1 MSPAGAL
8 TNELGVSPALA
19 VFEAFS
25 AAWAS
30 SSLLPSLLARALAM
44 IAPLTWSG
52 VHVGCTSSRS
62 AAAPATIGAESDV
75 PPAGMYSPLRTHVGQ
90 RLAKALPG
98 ASGPTMCAPGAAISG
113 LAKPSWVTPRL
124 DQLASRS
131 SRVSLEPWSST
142 APTVI
147 AYGSL
152 PGA

>member
-8 TNELGVSPALA
+8 RKELGVSPALA

-62 AAAPATIGAESDV
+62 AAVPATIGADSEV
-75 PPAGMYSPLRTHVGQ
+75 PPAWMYSPLRTQVGH
-90 RLAKALPG
+90 RLANALAV
-98 ASGPTMCAPGAAISG
+98 ASGPTMCA
-113 LAKPSWVTPRL
+113 
-124 DQLASRS
+124 
-131 SRVSLEPWSST
+131 
-142 APTVI
+142 
-147 AYGSL
+147 
-152 PGA
+152 